1 MSRFASPTLTI
12 VDRLRQEHAAL
23 GAYDVK
29 HLWLFGSAARG
40 ESSPRDVDVLVEFN
54 RPPGLMNYMDLKF
67 RLEEL
72 LGRPVDLV
80 SQSACRE
87 RFRQAIAKDLVLVA

>member
-1 MSRFASPTLTI
+1 MTI
-12 VDRLRQEHAAL
+12 IDQLREESSAL
-23 GAYDVK
+23 RNFDVK

-40 ESSPRDVDVLVEFN
+40 EANPRDVDVLVEFN
-54 RPPGLMNYMDLKF
+54 RPPGLINYMDLKF
-67 RLEEL
+67 RLEEI

-87 RFRQAIAKDLVLVA
+87 RFRRAIAKDLVRVA